1 VLSGSDPVSNHP
13 TARNFHVSIIFAE
26 MLKDIPQLSVD
37 NIVVAIVKEPNDE
50 GEMTWN
56 VYLVNLYDQEI
67 SNVLVSSKGYGS
79 FEGRDVKTSVL
90 RHLIGNVDAKD
101 YAKIE
106 PIMDNLF
113 GLSNEFWVSFYRG
126 KDIYDKKYI
135 FLPETITED
144 NFTMIPVLNKKGVM
158 IR

>member
-1 VLSGSDPVSNHP
+1 
-13 TARNFHVSIIFAE
+13 
-26 MLKDIPQLSVD
+26 MLKDIPQLVVE
-37 NIVVAIVKEPNDE
+37 NIAIAIVHEPNED
-50 GEMTWN
+50 GEFIWN
-56 VYLVNLYDQEI
+56 AYLVNLYDQEI
-67 SNVLVSSKGYGS
+67 SNVLVSSKGYGT

-113 GLSNEFWVSFYRG
+113 GLSNEFWVSFYLG
-126 KDIYDKKYI
+126 KHIYDKKYI
-135 FLPETITED
+135 FLPETISES
-144 NFTMIPVLNKKGVM
+144 NFTLIPVLNKRGVM

>member
-1 VLSGSDPVSNHP
+1 
-13 TARNFHVSIIFAE
+13 
-26 MLKDIPQLSVD
+26 MLKDIPQLVVE
-37 NIVVAIVKEPNDE
+37 NIAIAIVHEPNED
-50 GEMTWN
+50 GEFIWN
-56 VYLVNLYDQEI
+56 AYLVNLYDQEI
-67 SNVLVSSKGYGS
+67 GNVLVSSKGYGT

-113 GLSNEFWVSFYRG
+113 GLSNEFWVSFYLG
-126 KDIYDKKYI
+126 KHIYDKKYI
-135 FLPETITED
+135 FLPETISES
-144 NFTMIPVLNKKGVM
+144 NFTLIPVLNKRGVM

>member
-1 VLSGSDPVSNHP
+1 
-13 TARNFHVSIIFAE
+13 
-26 MLKDIPQLSVD
+26 MLKDIPKLPVE
-37 NIVVAIVKEPNDE
+37 NIAIAIIREPNDE
-50 GEMTWN
+50 GELTWN
-56 VYLVNLYDQEI
+56 AYLINLYDQPI
-67 SNVLVSSKGYGS
+67 SNVLVSSKGYGH

-90 RHLIGNVDAKD
+90 RHLIGNVDPND

-113 GLSNEFWVSFYRG
+113 GLSNEFWVSFYKD

-135 FLPETITED
+135 FLPESITED
-144 NFTMIPVLNKKGVM
+144 NLTLIPVINKPGVM